1 MNNIHTRSPKHTILA
16 NLKELRVKLAQE
28 EHRETEDLSRKELL
42 GEALD
47 DTKRHIKSVRQGT
60 PYKVL
65 K

>member
-1 MNNIHTRSPKHTILA
+1 MNNIHTRSPKHTLLA
-16 NLKELRVKLAQE
+16 NLKELRVKLSQE
-28 EHRETEDLSRKELL
+28 EQRETEDADRKVLL

-60 PYKVL
+60 PYKFL